1 MSVAFWVTTIVI
13 VATPGT
19 GALYAVRT
27 QVISRPR
34 VMTWMRR
41 VSPARTSCWPAG
53 WPSRSVRRS
62 ADARRGPS
70 ATPFAS

>member
-41 VSPARTSCWPAG
+41 VFAG
-53 WPSRSVRRS
+53 TYVLLAGRLAVTER
-62 ADARRGPS
+62 
-70 ATPFAS
+70 